1 MDYAAK
7 AAAADRM
14 IRAYGAAGVLT
25 SVAAAYDPAA
35 GQTTTTETTQDVQM
49 VAFPYPQRFV
59 DGTVIRT
66 GDLQAYISA
75 VGVTAPRPGDR
86 VTWGETQYQVV
97 SAKPLAPALVAVLHE
112 AQLRA

>member
-25 SVAAAYDPAA
+25 SVASSYDPAT
-35 GQTTTTETTQDVQM
+35 GQTTNTETTQDVQM
-49 VAFPYPQRFV
+49 VAFPYPHRFI
-59 DGTVIRT
+59 DGTAIRQ
-66 GDLQAYISA
+66 GDLQAFISA
-75 VGVTAPRPGDR
+75 VGVTAPKPGHT

-97 SAKPLAPALVAVLHE
+97 SVKPLAPALVAVLFE
-112 AQLRA
+112 CQVRA